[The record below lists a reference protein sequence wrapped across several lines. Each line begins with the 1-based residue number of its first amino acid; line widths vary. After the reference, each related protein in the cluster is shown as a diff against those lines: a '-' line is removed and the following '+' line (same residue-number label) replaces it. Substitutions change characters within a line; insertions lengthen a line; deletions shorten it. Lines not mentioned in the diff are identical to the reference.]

1 MTISTRMNINVR
13 RLLTFPQT
21 DAWPAVHGKKCT
33 SRFMLRVATWCVG
46 SSCITAMPQ
55 VDLPHPLSFSWRCLS
70 LPKALLTATAK
81 KIASSYEASVF
92 CLCPNS
98 SYLWGQEG
106 TGWGRRIANR
116 ITNRNTRNT
125 ANTQLDAWFVFAKKK
140 FVILYYTSLLKMS
153 QH

>member
-1 MTISTRMNINVR
+1 MRMNINVR
-13 RLLTFPQT
+13 RQLTFPQT
-21 DAWPAVHGKKCT
+21 DAWQAVHSKKCT

-81 KIASSYEASVF
+81 KIASSWPVYSVSV
-92 CLCPNS
+92 PTAVIS
-98 SYLWGQEG
+98 GDRRGQEG
-106 TGWGRRIANR
+106 TGWGRQIANR

-125 ANTQLDAWFVFAKKK
+125 ANTQLAAWFVFAKKK